1 MPEKEENNIINFE
14 DYVDQSQQSTSQLNK
29 IPKKANNSNNIVDM
43 TGKATQTL
51 GKTVKTVGKG
61 VQNAG
66 KVAQLTGKGVSA
78 ASNAVGTSL
87 SAVPVVGTA
96 LGGAVKGA
104 GNIAGKSM
112 QAVGKGAEV
121 TGRGASKLGEKTND
135 AGKKID
141 EAGKKL
147 KEKGNRL
154 KRFGFGRSSS
164 DSFNNEDS
172 NSSNK
177 TTDSLNKDSLSKD
190 GLEKP
195 KLSKEK
201 DENKKESLK
210 SKAKKML
217 HPVEVIK
224 KKIKKVLVV
233 TILPKLLAVLLV
245 VVILCVLIEAVFE
258 IFEKIDHVARGVANF
273 HEKLDNLVVGLGFN
287 NSEEAF
293 YKEFER
299 LNKQYDK
306 ELDFKLLMATV
317 FYTDIKDGLDND
329 DESKYGMIEK
339 VEDEGPFLAIV
350 ETVKGWV
357 EESNKTV
364 SKEGLAY
371 TSNKIYR
378 LRELAKHQ
386 FATGAF
392 GVKKS
397 KGNTETKSLLDYLG
411 EDLLSPLGTN
421 TVEFVKSIISLA
433 LSNRISEWFESVYQ
447 MVAYDEN
454 FFMTDNG
461 AVIKYVTDNVYDYL
475 KIIVSS
481 VANADLEPCASHF
494 LCVKYEKYSFDEDSY
509 FEYLRKKYIPSMPE
523 FKKYLKGLSGEVK
536 EKEIENIIREIKDIA
551 EEYDDIFGE
560 KDADAEYFLESCNGT
575 VKQSLV
581 PELVKP
587 VTPNDSIVNFTG
599 TYAFGTMNKAIHQG
613 IEINNDTTG
622 NNEGDPVYSIYH
634 HGKVEGTTKDDSFS
648 CNGCQ
653 GGWVKITYE
662 AMLPDG
668 TYKFYA
674 LYGGLDPD
682 SISVSNGDNVEQGQ
696 VIGKIGNAENSNV
709 DIPSLFFAMYD
720 LDSNKYMNPTNL
732 YTGCSSSLS
741 LVGDTN
747 EEKIWFYLLQ
757 SGYNKYQAAAV
768 LASVWHESGY
778 QPNNL
783 ENTSNSK
790 SGYSDEEFT
799 AMVNSGEVDKEEFMK
814 SSRFGVYD
822 NLQYGY
828 GLAQWTSA
836 GWKGEMY
843 DRTKGSGMLIDDFE
857 GQLSYMVEVIDN
869 DSTWAGHSN
878 DRSIFQNVNSRDGV
892 AAAANAYCLGYERP
906 AHCDR
911 GGKAVELYDTFA
923 DREMPQRTDTI
934 SGITAK
940 EVASDG
946 TIYTPNNSNV
956 TSFDNFLFIGD
967 SRTKGMKNLLANLGN
982 NVTVMGTGGLA
993 ARDWLAYTN
1002 DFAPFTNYQSSAE
1015 GTYTFPSSVSGISFA
1030 LGVNGPSDGTDVTS
1044 TGGKWPDNVSNTKEV
1059 LNRLLNHYPG
1069 VPIFVNSVIH
1079 QRVDFY
1085 SAGYGY
1091 GEIKASEWNKMI
1103 DRYNA
1108 KMKEFCDT
1116 NPNLIFIDVSGGFSD
1131 ATNSTDYSDGLHF
1144 SASGSNKYINN
1155 LKAKIISNKSNASNQ
1170 NSISAKNL
1178 NNFLFIGDSRYN
1190 GIRDGLKAL
1199 GSGIEVAAVNSSTSA
1214 QWNSVISNGGGTVNK
1229 TAVTL
1234 PSPNKV
1240 SGISVMLGVNGM
1252 NPNDLKNVL
1261 TKLHQRYP
1269 NVRIYVNSVYY
1280 LASNYTYSDVKTFN
1294 KNIDN
1299 FNKEIKNYCDSNS
1312 SYLTYI
1318 DITSGLYSNGYLDSS
1333 LSNDPEGIHIYSDKG
1348 KQTLINN
1355 ISNGIKNNLK

>member
-29 IPKKANNSNNIVDM
+29 IPKKANNSNNIVNM
-43 TGKATQTL
+43 TGKATQTV
-51 GKTVKTVGKG
+51 GKTAKTVGKG
-61 VQNAG
+61 TEIAG
-66 KVAQLTGKGVSA
+66 KGVQTAGKAAQLAGKGVSA
-78 ASNAVGTSL
+78 ASNAAGTAL

-112 QAVGKGAEV
+112 QAVGKGTEV
-121 TGRGASKLGEKTND
+121 AGRGASKLGKKTND

-154 KRFGFGRSSS
+154 KRFGRSSS
-164 DSFNNEDS
+164 DSFINEDS

-224 KKIKKVLVV
+224 KKIKKVFVV

-245 VVILCVLIEAVFE
+245 VVIICVLIEAVFE
-258 IFEKIDHVARGVANF
+258 IFDKIDHVARGVANF
-273 HEKLDNLVVGLGFN
+273 HEKLDNLVVGFGFN

-293 YKEFER
+293 YKEYER

-421 TVEFVKSIISLA
+421 TVEFVKSIISFA

-461 AVIKYVTDNVYDYL
+461 AAMKYVTDNVYDYL

-523 FKKYLKGLSGEVK
+523 FKKYLKGLNGEAK

-560 KDADAEYFLESCNGT
+560 NEESAEFFLESCDGT
-575 VKQSLV
+575 VKLSLV

-587 VTPNDSIVNFTG
+587 VTPNESVVNFTG
-599 TYAFGTMNKAIHQG
+599 KYAFGTMNKVTHQG

-622 NNEGDPVYSIYH
+622 NSEGAQVYSIYH
-634 HGKVEGTTKDDSFS
+634 HGKVDGTTKDESFT
-648 CNGCQ
+648 CDNCQ
-653 GGWVKITYE
+653 GGWVKISYE
-662 AMLPDG
+662 ATLTDG

-674 LYGGLDPD
+674 LYGGLDPS
-682 SISVSNGDNVEQGQ
+682 SISVSSGDVVEQGQ
-696 VIGKIGNAENSNV
+696 VIGTIGNSANSNV

-720 LDSNKYMNPTNL
+720 LDSGKYLNPTNL

-741 LVGDTN
+741 LAGDSN
-747 EEKIWFYLLQ
+747 EEKIWNYLLDY
-757 SGYNKYQAAAV
+757 GYSAAGIAGV
-768 LASVWHESGY
+768 MGNWNNESGFL
-778 QPNNL
+778 PNNV
-783 ENTSNSK
+783 ENCFNL
-790 SGYSDEEFT
+790 YSDEEFT
-799 AMVNSGEVDKEEFMK
+799 NLVDAGTI
-814 SSRFGVYD
+814 SRDKFALYPKNGCPYD
-822 NLQYGY
+822 TDIYGY
-828 GLAQWTSA
+828 GLAQWTYPTR
-836 GWKGEMY
+836 KE
-843 DRTKGSGMLIDDFE
+843 
-857 GQLSYMVEVIDN
+857 N
-869 DSTWAGHSN
+869 
-878 DRSIFQNVNSRDGV
+878 
-892 AAAANAYCLGYERP
+892 
-906 AHCDR
+906 
-911 GGKAVELYDTFA
+911 LYDFNKTAGTSIGDLKMQLDFYISEADSYSGLHDAMMSATDPYKAAETFRTIYEGNDGGIGERGTDA
-923 DREMPQRTDTI
+923 IKYYEKYKDVQRQTNYI
-934 SGITAK
+934 SDITAK

-946 TIYTPNNSNV
+946 TIYTPSTNRV
-956 TSFDNFLFIGD
+956 ASFDNFLFIGD
-967 SRTKGMKNLLANLGN
+967 SRTKMMKGLLENLGN
-982 NVTVMGTGGLA
+982 NVTVLGAGGSDPNNWA
-993 ARDWLAYTN
+993 SFTSTFNSFSYMDVDTN
-1002 DFAPFTNYQSSAE
+1002 GNKIY
-1015 GTYTFPSSVSGISFA
+1015 YTFPSNVSGISVA
-1030 LGVNGPSDGTDVTS
+1030 IGVNGPSDGTDSTS
-1044 TGGKWPDNVSNTKEV
+1044 TGGKWPNYVESAKKT
-1059 LNRLLNHYPG
+1059 LNNLLSHYPG
-1069 VPIFVNSVIH
+1069 VPIYVNSVIH
-1079 QRVDFY
+1079 QREDFY

-1108 KMKEFCDT
+1108 KMKEFCNT
-1116 NPNLIFIDVSGGFSD
+1116 NSNLHYIDVSGGFSD
-1131 ATNSTDYSDGLHF
+1131 SKNSTDYSDGLHF
-1144 SASGSNKYINN
+1144 TSSGSNKYVNN
-1155 LKAKIISNKSNASNQ
+1155 LKSLIISNNTNSYNQ
-1170 NSISAKNL
+1170 TTTSAKNL

-1199 GSGIEVAAVNSSTSA
+1199 GSGIDVEAVNSSTSA

-1252 NPNDLKNVL
+1252 NPNDLKSLL
-1261 TKLHQRYP
+1261 TKLHERYP

-1280 LASNYTYSDVKTFN
+1280 LASNYSYSDVKTFN

-1355 ISNGIKNNLK
+1355 ISNAIKNNLK